1 MEKRRNAY
9 QMLVGKS
16 FDNVYIEKQGACE
29 WTTLRH
35 ILGRQILKIGSGRI
49 DLLSCP
55 VGDGG

>member
-1 MEKRRNAY
+1 
-9 QMLVGKS
+9 MLVGKS
-16 FDNVYIEKQGACE
+16 FENVYIEKQEACV